1 MTSGTEF
8 QIVNAIER
16 AEEIRD
22 PLIAETLGQKPRL
35 LIENCNP
42 DRTVAALRDTLSA
55 ADGLYDRGVPVRL
68 AFDQIQRGTV
78 AQVMSPD
85 ALVLMAHAVCRPYPL
100 KAKPDGTI
108 SEVNARLPRSF
119 AVMYLDWRGEWRLA
133 PLNGIASAPLL
144 RDDGTVD
151 SAEGHDPVSGM
162 WCENLPNLAGRVSAR
177 PTKDDAAAALRL
189 IRETFKTFCFADAE
203 TMDDAAGGVATVDT
217 SKAPGRDESSFL
229 VALLTAVCRPSLH
242 LAPGVL
248 LRAPPMS
255 GAGAG
260 KGLLARC
267 ICIIAFGR
275 EPHAVTAGAT
285 AEELEKRIAAELIKG
300 SPALFLELART
311 LEVHRNSVRHWIK
324 AGLPV
329 IDDKRPILIL
339 GADLAEFL
347 WRRRDARRQPCRA
360 RQMFCLKCRKP
371 QEPAGRMANFVA
383 SSATSGALIGICPP
397 AIV

>member
-1 MTSGTEF
+1 VTSGTEK
-8 QIVNAIER
+8 QIVNAIES

-35 LIENCNP
+35 LIEDCNP

-55 ADGLYDRGVPVRL
+55 AGGLYDRGVPVRL

-78 AQVMSPD
+78 AQVMTPD
-85 ALVLMAHAVCRPYPL
+85 ALVLMAHAVCRPYVL
-100 KAKPDGTI
+100 KAKRDGTV

-144 RDDGTVD
+144 QDDGMVN

-162 WCENLPNLAGRVSAR
+162 WCENLANLAGFVSAR
-177 PTKDDAAAALRL
+177 PTKDDAATALRL

-203 TMDDAAGGVATVDT
+203 TIDDGAGGVATVDT

-267 ICIIAFGR
+267 ICVIAFGR

-285 AEELEKRIAAELIKG
+285 AEELEKPNLSRA
-300 SPALFLELART
+300 
-311 LEVHRNSVRHWIK
+311 VR
-324 AGLPV
+324 
-329 IDDKRPILIL
+329 
-339 GADLAEFL
+339 
-347 WRRRDARRQPCRA
+347 PC
-360 RQMFCLKCRKP
+360 
-371 QEPAGRMANFVA
+371 
-383 SSATSGALIGICPP
+383 SSTT
-397 AIV
+397 